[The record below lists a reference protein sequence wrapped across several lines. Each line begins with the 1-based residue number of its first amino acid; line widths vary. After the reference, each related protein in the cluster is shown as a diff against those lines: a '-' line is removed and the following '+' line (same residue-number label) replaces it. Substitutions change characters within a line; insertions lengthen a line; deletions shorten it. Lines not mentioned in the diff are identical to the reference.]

1 MRKLNGTVSFLIV
14 ALLAL
19 SSFSF
24 VGCTKYANE
33 KQLQALEEQKQ
44 AALAAERTLEER
56 QKEKSRLENQLAQK
70 QKELQDSQKELETV
84 KKRLAE

>member
-1 MRKLNGTVSFLIV
+1 MRKLNGMLSFVIV

-44 AALAAERTLEER
+44 AAIAAQRTLEER
-56 QKEKSRLENQLAQK
+56 KKEKARLNSELSQK
-70 QKELQDSQKELETV
+70 KKELQDSQKELQAV
-84 KKRLAE
+84 KRRLAE